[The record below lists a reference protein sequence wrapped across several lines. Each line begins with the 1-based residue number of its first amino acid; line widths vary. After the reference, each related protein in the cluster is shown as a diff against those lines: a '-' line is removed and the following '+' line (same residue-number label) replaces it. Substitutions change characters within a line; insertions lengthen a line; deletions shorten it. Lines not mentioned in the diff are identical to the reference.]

1 METGWLLSQE
11 APQLPW
17 ARAMGR
23 PGVRRV
29 LEMTLLVL
37 LEAGPSLWASYH
49 CVLVTAQLHL
59 LREAGQLVSWSAG
72 QLGLRESWARFF
84 CAWPA
89 TLPSG
94 IRDMPARLLK
104 PGNRK

>member
-1 METGWLLSQE
+1 
-11 APQLPW
+11 
-17 ARAMGR
+17 
-23 PGVRRV
+23 
-29 LEMTLLVL
+29 MTLLVL

-72 QLGLRESWARFF
+72 QLGLRESRARFCERLTFGLHEGQPF
-84 CAWPA
+84 CTWPA